1 MSFPKIVYT
10 PAGGTEQILDF
21 VCPPRQQ
28 PGYFKVAVRHDNVA
42 TDGVRESV
50 LERIDEFLEFS
61 LEWIQA
67 GTDLAN
73 WRAFLDHALTG
84 APFAYYP
91 DATLPAF
98 TNYVLEDTETRIEY
112 KTPGRYTLT
121 VKCRKQVL

>member
-1 MSFPKIVYT
+1 MSFPKIIYT
-10 PAGGTEQILDF
+10 PAGGTEQVLNF
-21 VCPPRQQ
+21 VCPARQQ

-42 TDGVRESV
+42 TVGIRESV

-84 APFAYYP
+84 AAFAYYP
-91 DATLPAF
+91 DAADSIFTL
-98 TNYVLEDTETRIEY
+98 YVLDDTEARFEY
-112 KTPGRYTLT
+112 KCAGMYQLK
-121 VKCRKQVL
+121 VKFRKLVE